1 MKVTSNEIVFD
12 NIEECIDIKNRL
24 IAFIKRK
31 KRDQRDKGIDPDLTF
46 RIIKRK
52 YNGKTTE

>member
-1 MKVTSNEIVFD
+1 MKITSNEIVFD

-24 IAFIKRK
+24 ITFIKRK

-46 RIIKRK
+46 RIIKNK
-52 YNGKTTE
+52 TNGETTK

>member
-24 IAFIKRK
+24 IAFIKEK

-46 RIIKRK
+46 RIIKI
-52 YNGKTTE
+52 NNDGKTT